1 MSNHDHGTSKDKSDK
16 ERPQGKPTVPD
27 PGKNPDFPVPE
38 TGGSGGGIK
47 ISID

>member
-1 MSNHDHGTSKDKSDK
+1 MSNNDQGTDKNKSGT

-47 ISID
+47 ISAD